1 MTDIRI
7 SYICFFLRV
16 KMNRWFMKVFTKC
29 RGTDAVVG
37 ITEEIINEENQ
48 DSLYD
53 GSGNG
58 FG

>member
-1 MTDIRI
+1 
-7 SYICFFLRV
+7 
-16 KMNRWFMKVFTKC
+16 MKVFIKG
-29 RGTDAVVG
+29 RETDAVVG
-37 ITEEIINEENQ
+37 ITEEDINEENQ

>member
-1 MTDIRI
+1 
-7 SYICFFLRV
+7 
-16 KMNRWFMKVFTKC
+16 MKVFIKG
-29 RGTDAVVG
+29 RETDAETGV
-37 ITEEIINEENQ
+37 TEEDINEENQ